1 MTVTH
6 FFYCSFLGVSST
18 TNNVAGIDA
27 MCPSSKEDFTEFEK
41 LLKEKICQF
50 EKSVHYA
57 SFLES
62 LVRELC
68 ISCKQEFP
76 PAPPCILTEHWDL
89 LLLLH
94 VYIHITVTSCVFFF
108 FPPVEVDD
116 LKKVSSSVSVLLSE
130 KQKQEK
136 VSAVLFSFMFTL
148 SKGGCCL
155 PRPAKKSILN
165 HSNLSYFNLIVYLIN
180 IWNGLYLISQQNKVK
195 KKKRGVTPGGGFKAQ
210 MKGDF
215 DLAELDGGY
224 AQDFDDFMWQWL
236 HRSCPLPMSALR
248 NAAVPSHA
256 VQCHPGKS
264 ELFVAPFI
272 FASVTRGT
280 LPGSIRF
287 HHLLC
292 PFIWDCLFFCF
303 V

>member
-6 FFYCSFLGVSST
+6 FFYCSFIGVSST

-27 MCPSSKEDFTEFEK
+27 MCPSSKDDFTEFEK

-57 SFLES
+57 NFLES

-68 ISCKQEFP
+68 ISCKQDP
-76 PAPPCILTEHWDL
+76 PPLHFNRTLGLTTTITC
-89 LLLLH
+89 
-94 VYIHITVTSCVFFF
+94 IHIYILQSPHVFVFF

-136 VSAVLFSFMFTL
+136 VSAVLFSFVFTL

-165 HSNLSYFNLIVYLIN
+165 YSNVYYFNLIVYLIN
-180 IWNGLYLISQQNKVK
+180 IWNGLYLNSQQNKGK
-195 KKKRGVTPGGGFKAQ
+195 KKKKGVTPGGGFKAQ

-215 DLAELDGGY
+215 DLTELDGGY

-292 PFIWDCLFFCF
+292 PFIWNCLFFCF